1 MVPKSAD
8 FRWSFRMV
16 QDRYLGSDVDAV
28 EMLPWDILP
37 GTNCLTLSRFEFYIE
52 VVNVVD
58 GCTFRVLDGLSG
70 CVQGC

>member
-1 MVPKSAD
+1 
-8 FRWSFRMV
+8 MV

-37 GTNCLTLSRFEFYIE
+37 GTNRLTLSRFEFYVE

-58 GCTFRVLDGLSG
+58 GCTFSSTIVVADDDA
-70 CVQGC
+70 C